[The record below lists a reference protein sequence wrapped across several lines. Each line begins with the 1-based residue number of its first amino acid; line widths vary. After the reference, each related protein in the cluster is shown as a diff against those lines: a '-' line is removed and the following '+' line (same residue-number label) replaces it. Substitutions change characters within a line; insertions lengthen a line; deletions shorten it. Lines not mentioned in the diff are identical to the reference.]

1 MRPTRGPDP
10 DSGFWFHG
18 EWIPDP
24 YEWLERFDDP
34 GVMGWIEEQEA
45 ATHALLDAVPTRE
58 RIRATVTRVSRYQ
71 RLSRPIRAGGREFVW
86 QASPDD
92 DKLALRMR
100 REPDV
105 PLETVL
111 DPNTWLSTETL
122 VYAVPSPDGKL
133 VAFGKATGSTHDAR
147 IRILDVDTGS
157 VLPDE
162 PGGTSHMHPAWRPDS
177 VSFLYPAVADG
188 KEVVLE
194 HRIGAGEDRQVFGGH
209 PDYWCSVGVSDCGRY
224 AVLYQW
230 DFVHA
235 NIVSLLRL
243 ADDELVPVATTMQAV
258 NQVQVVDDELL
269 IVTDL
274 DAPRGRLCKASLTRP
289 ADWHAII
296 AESNDTLQTVSGIGG
311 RLYAVYSHAASH
323 RIAVYTTDGSRIR
336 DIALPGVGTVNR
348 NEGSGVVS
356 GVSGRWQGDEVWI
369 EFQSYVQPPSAYRYD
384 FDADTLTAY
393 HVPRVGIEAETE
405 QVWYASRDGTQVSMF
420 VVRPKGA
427 DGPRPTRLSGYGGFG
442 IAFEPRYAPVNA
454 AWLEAGGV
462 LAFANIRG
470 GGEYGREWHEAAVG
484 TTRQNSFD
492 DYIAAARWLEQ
503 NGCARRD
510 QLVSR
515 GNSNGGILVGVTAL
529 QAPDAF
535 RAVFCRAPT
544 LDMIRFTRFDNL
556 RTATVEFGSPDD
568 PVEGAYL
575 AAYSPYH
582 NIRPGIRYPAIAFVP
597 AMNDKLAPPY
607 DPVKMVARMQAE
619 ATEGGPYLLLPLR
632 DSGHGGGTTLAAL
645 IEQDVDELCF
655 YALNMT

>member
-1 MRPTRGPDP
+1 MVRADP

-18 EWIPDP
+18 EWISDP
-24 YEWLERFDDP
+24 YQWLERFDDP
-34 GVMGWIEEQEA
+34 EVMGWIEEQEA
-45 ATHALLDAVPTRE
+45 VTHALLDAVPTRE
-58 RIRATVTRVSRYQ
+58 RIRAAVTRFSRYA

-86 QASPDD
+86 QAAPDD
-92 DKLALRMR
+92 EKLALRMR
-100 REPDV
+100 REPDE

-147 IRILDVDTGS
+147 IGILEIDTGF

-162 PGGTSHMHPAWRPDS
+162 PGGTRQEMPVWRPDS
-177 VSFLYPAVADG
+177 ASFFYPAVADG

-194 HRIGAGEDRQVFGGH
+194 HRIGAGDDRQVFGGH
-209 PDYWCSVGVSDCGRY
+209 RDYWCSVSVSDCGRY

-258 NQVQVVDDELL
+258 NQVQVVYDELL

-274 DAPRGRLCKASLTRP
+274 DAPRGRLCKASLTGP
-289 ADWHAII
+289 TEWHTLIP
-296 AESNDTLQTVSGIGG
+296 ESSDLLQTVSGIGG
-311 RLYAVYSHAASH
+311 RLYAVYSRAASH
-323 RIAVYTTDGSRIR
+323 QITVYAADGSRIR
-336 DIALPGVGTVNR
+336 DITLPGLGTVSG
-348 NEGSGVVS
+348 NEGAGVVS
-356 GVSGRWQGDEVWI
+356 GVSGSWQGDEVWV
-369 EFQSYVQPPSAYRYD
+369 EFQSCVQPPSIYRYD

-393 HVPRVGIEAETE
+393 HVPDVGIEAETE
-405 QVWYASRDGTQVSMF
+405 QVWYASKDGTQVSMF

-427 DGPRPTRLSGYGGFG
+427 DGPLPTRLTGYGGFNL
-442 IAFEPRYAPVNA
+442 AFEPWYAPVHA

-462 LAFANIRG
+462 LAFANVRG
-470 GGEYGREWHEAAVG
+470 GGEYGREWHEAAIG
-484 TTRQNSFD
+484 TKRQNAFD
-492 DYIAAARWLEQ
+492 DYIAAARWLVA
-503 NGCARRD
+503 NGHTTTD

-515 GNSNGGILVGVTAL
+515 GNSNGGILVAVAAL

-535 RAVFCRAPT
+535 RAVFCRAPV
-544 LDMIRFTRFDNL
+544 LDMIRFTRFENT

-597 AMNDKLAPPY
+597 AMNDKLTPPY

-619 ATEGGPYLLLPLR
+619 AAEGGPYLLLPLR
-632 DSGHGGGTTLAAL
+632 DSGHGGGTTRAVL

-655 YALNMT
+655 YAWVPAM

>member
-1 MRPTRGPDP
+1 MRPARTDP

-24 YEWLERFDDP
+24 YEWLERFKDP
-34 GVMGWIEEQEA
+34 EVIGWIGEQEA
-45 ATHALLDAVPTRE
+45 TTHAILDAVPRRD
-58 RIRATVTRVSRYQ
+58 RIRAAVTRASRYD

-86 QASPDD
+86 QAGPDG

-100 REPDV
+100 REPDG

-111 DPNTWLSTETL
+111 DPNSWSTTETL
-122 VYAVPSPDGKL
+122 VYAAPSPDGRL

-147 IRILDVDTGS
+147 IRILDVDSGT

-162 PGGTSHMHPAWRPDS
+162 PSGTSHMDPAWRPDS
-177 VSFLYPAVADG
+177 ASFFYPAVADG

-194 HRIGAGEDRQVFGGH
+194 RRIGTAEDRQVFGGH
-209 PDYWCSVGVSDCGRY
+209 PDYWCSVSVSECGRY
-224 AVLYQW
+224 AILYQW

-235 NIVSLLRL
+235 NIVFLLRL
-243 ADDELVPVATTMQAV
+243 SDNELVPVATTMQAI
-258 NQVQVVDDELL
+258 NHVQVVDDELL

-274 DAPRGRLCKASLTRP
+274 DAPRGRLCKASLSNPTE
-289 ADWHAII
+289 WHTVI
-296 AESNDTLQTVSGIGG
+296 AESNDTLETVSGIGG

-323 RIAVYTTDGSRIR
+323 RISVHAGDGSRLR
-336 DIALPGVGTVNR
+336 DIALPGLGSVNR
-348 NEGSGVVS
+348 NEGSGVAS
-356 GVSGRWQGDEVWI
+356 GVSQQDDEVWI
-369 EFQSYVQPPSAYRYD
+369 EFQSYVQPPSVYRYD
-384 FDADTLTAY
+384 FDTDALMAY
-393 HVPRVGIEAETE
+393 HVPDVGIEAETE
-405 QVWYASRDGTQVSMF
+405 QVWYASEDGTQVSMF
-420 VVRPKGA
+420 VVRPNGA
-427 DGPRPTRLSGYGGFG
+427 DGPRPARLSGYGGFG
-442 IAFEPRYAPVNA
+442 IAFGPWYAAVNA

-470 GGEYGREWHEAAVG
+470 GGEYGREWHGAAVG
-484 TTRQNSFD
+484 TKRQNAFD
-492 DYIAAARWLEQ
+492 DYIAAARRLVA
-503 NGCARRD
+503 NGYTTTD

-515 GNSNGGILVGVTAL
+515 GNSNGGILVAVTAL

-556 RTATVEFGSPDD
+556 RPATVEFGSPDD

-582 NIRPGIRYPAIAFVP
+582 NVRPGIRYPAMAFVT

-619 ATEGGPYLLLPLR
+619 ATDGGPYLLLPLR

-655 YALNMT
+655 YEMNVI